1 MTRRRDPHAA
11 TKAVGDVTPTHATR
25 RSGLRPRRLLIFAN
39 PIHAATKAAGDVPPT
54 SAIPWARC
62 LSPRKPPP
70 PWGVPTRCHPPPNHP
85 PTTKPPATP
94 RRFLLPPT
102 PTPTPRRSGL
112 PPRRPLIFPNPLHA
126 ATKAVG
132 DVAPTYAIPWARWLS
147 PRKQSR
153 PWGAP
158 TRCTPRINAPPTK
171 KPPGITGRFVTALT
185 PVLSPRRHRHPALPP
200 AGRHLPPPHQ
210 GHH

>member
-39 PIHAATKAAGDVPPT
+39 PIHAATKA
-54 SAIPWARC
+54 
-62 LSPRKPPP
+62 
-70 PWGVPTRCHPPPNHP
+70 
-85 PTTKPPATP
+85 
-94 RRFLLPPT
+94 
-102 PTPTPRRSGL
+102 
-112 PPRRPLIFPNPLHA
+112 
-126 ATKAVG
+126 VG

-158 TRCTPRINAPPTK
+158 TRRTSRINAPTK

-185 PVLSPRRHRHPALPP
+185 PILSPRSHNHERKSVGEGKRGCVRLNP
-200 AGRHLPPPHQ
+200 GGGQ
-210 GHH
+210 YQK